1 MLLKLPSSSLR
12 WKRSLP
18 VVTSHRRR
26 SESRSQETNDLP
38 SGEKINDIRGPNGCL
53 LAISRWCNS
62 FPVGTLHNRIPSFEA
77 EAKVFPSGEKATELI
92 CGEKSDDLAVGSW
105 PSIRRCSFPVSA
117 DQMTTV
123 RFE

>member
-26 SESRSQETNDLP
+26 SESRSQE
-38 SGEKINDIRGPNGCL
+38 INDIRGPNGCL

-105 PSIRRCSFPVSA
+105 PRIRRCSFPVCA

-123 RFE
+123 GYAEPSPAINL